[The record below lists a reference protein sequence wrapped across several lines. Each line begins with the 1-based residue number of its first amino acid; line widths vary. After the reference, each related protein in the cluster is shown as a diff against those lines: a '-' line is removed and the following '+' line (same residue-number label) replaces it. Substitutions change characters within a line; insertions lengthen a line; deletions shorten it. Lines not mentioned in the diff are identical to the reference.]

1 MVNARR
7 MGKTELFAHFGDRFG
22 MKRTEVRDF
31 FEELQQLSEAEL
43 KRTGEF
49 TLPGIA
55 KLVRQDRPARVGRNP
70 ATGEQIQIPAK
81 TVVKARIAARLKDA
95 VLDA

>member
-1 MVNARR
+1 
-7 MGKTELFAHFGDRFG
+7 MGKTELFAHFSDRFG
-22 MKRTEVRDF
+22 MKRTEVRDL

-43 KRTGEF
+43 KRSGEF
-49 TLPGIA
+49 TLPGMV
-55 KLVRQDRPARVGRNP
+55 KLVRQERPARVGRNP
-70 ATGEQIQIPAK
+70 STGEQIQIPAK